1 MKIFSLILVAIL
13 SVKSCG
19 DTSNLNT
26 ANAEKLVG
34 EFRIVALDQNIDLPE
49 TLTLKFDKD
58 TKTVSGFTG
67 CNNFFGS
74 FSLENNNLSFSK
86 MGSTRKM
93 CFGDA
98 NKIEAKT
105 LELLSKIN
113 TFSFKDNVLILKE
126 NENILIKAKK

>member
-1 MKIFSLILVAIL
+1 MKIFSILLVVIL

-19 DTSNLNT
+19 DTSNSNT
-26 ANAEKLVG
+26 ANAEKLFG
-34 EFRIVALDQNIDLPE
+34 EFHISTLDQNTDLPE

-58 TKTVSGFTG
+58 TKTVSGFAG

-74 FSLENNNLSFSK
+74 FTAENGSLTFSK

-113 TFSFKDNVLILKE
+113 TFSFEDNVLILKE
-126 NENILIKAKK
+126 SENILIKAKK